1 MNAKSKA
8 KSQLAAP
15 EGLPAPE
22 AGLSD
27 LTFEQAMVE
36 LEAAVKQLEGGDL
49 PLAESLAAFHRGS
62 ALMRHAQ
69 AILNQVQTEI
79 ELIEAD
85 QEKRVDRAS
94 LISQIKE

>member
-8 KSQLAAP
+8 KASSLPP

-22 AGLSD
+22 DGLLD
-27 LTFEQAMVE
+27 LSFEQAMAE
-36 LEAAVKQLEGGDL
+36 LEGTVKRLEGGDL

-62 ALMRHAQ
+62 ALLRHAQ
-69 AILNQVQTEI
+69 GILNQVQTEI

-85 QEKRVDRAS
+85 QETAVDRAS
-94 LISQIKE
+94 LISQIKD

>member
-1 MNAKSKA
+1 MNSKSKA
-8 KSQLAAP
+8 NSRPAAA
-15 EGLPAPE
+15 EGLPTPE
-22 AGLSD
+22 AGFPD
-27 LTFEQAMVE
+27 LTFEQAMAE
-36 LEAAVKQLEGGDL
+36 LEATVKRLEGGDL

-69 AILNQVQTEI
+69 ALLNQVQTEI

-85 QEKRVDRAS
+85 QERRVDRAN

>member
-1 MNAKSKA
+1 MNAKSKV
-8 KSQLAAP
+8 KTQPAAAD
-15 EGLPAPE
+15 GLPTPE
-22 AGLSD
+22 AGFSD
-27 LTFEQAMVE
+27 LTFEQAMAE
-36 LEAAVKQLEGGDL
+36 LEATVKRLEGGDL

-69 AILNQVQTEI
+69 TILSQVQTEI